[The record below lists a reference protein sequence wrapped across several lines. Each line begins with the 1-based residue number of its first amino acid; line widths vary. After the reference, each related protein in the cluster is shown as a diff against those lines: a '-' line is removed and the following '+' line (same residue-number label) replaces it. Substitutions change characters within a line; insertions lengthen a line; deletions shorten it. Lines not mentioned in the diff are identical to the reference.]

1 MLCMC
6 AKGLHTYR
14 GGDYKGGYFQATA
27 PHFAVAIFFFTFIT
41 IQARILSMVYWLN
54 NQHISWTYV
63 ISNEKHPFLL
73 RGSKRERRKPLHFAN
88 INYQCC
94 IITTPVRDT
103 RVAILDT
110 RGEHAAVLIMRITTL
125 LVMTHLLLKLQHI
138 DIEVINMIIRLDHE
152 ALLTRN
158 LVT

>member
-1 MLCMC
+1 M
-6 AKGLHTYR
+6 
-14 GGDYKGGYFQATA
+14 
-27 PHFAVAIFFFTFIT
+27 
-41 IQARILSMVYWLN
+41 
-54 NQHISWTYV
+54 
-63 ISNEKHPFLL
+63 
-73 RGSKRERRKPLHFAN
+73 HFAN
-88 INYQCC
+88 INYQCYYC